1 MSNSRDRENYQRIDD
16 TEIIT
21 LSLTLAEVLYIDDNI
36 SLMLDGRD
44 FENMMPLRPIVPS
57 AIVLVPI
64 DFVDKM
70 GRAFVKL
77 MKQKTNKP
85 LRDRTVNVPVSEME
99 LYMLRE
105 IAISRVNFNGFK
117 VGLTLKKKVLF
128 ALYQKRQ
135 STMDIIEE
143 LLKDIDL
150 GENKWVK

>member
-1 MSNSRDRENYQRIDD
+1 MSNNEKHYKISEIENRVINLTLHEILFIDD
-16 TEIIT
+16 AIT
-21 LSLTLAEVLYIDDNI
+21 LMI
-36 SLMLDGRD
+36 DGRD
-44 FENMMPLRPIVPS
+44 LEGMYHMKPPIRLSLV
-57 AIVLVPI
+57 AVPI
-64 DFVDKM
+64 DLIDKI
-70 GRAFVKL
+70 GNAFL
-77 MKQKTNKP
+77 EHMRMNKP
-85 LRDRTVNVPVSEME
+85 ASQTIPIKISEME

-150 GENKWVK
+150 GENK

>member
-1 MSNSRDRENYQRIDD
+1 MSNHNERGENFQRIDD
-16 TEIIT
+16 TEIAT

-99 LYMLRE
+99 LMD
-105 IAISRVNFNGFK
+105 
-117 VGLTLKKKVLF
+117 LK
-128 ALYQKRQ
+128 
-135 STMDIIEE
+135 
-143 LLKDIDL
+143 
-150 GENKWVK
+150 